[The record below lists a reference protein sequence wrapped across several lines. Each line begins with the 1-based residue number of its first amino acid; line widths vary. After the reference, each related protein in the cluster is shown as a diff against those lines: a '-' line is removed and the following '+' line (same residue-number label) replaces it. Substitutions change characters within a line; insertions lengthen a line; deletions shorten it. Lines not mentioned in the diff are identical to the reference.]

1 MIVTGF
7 AMITGNWQNKISKEE
22 YLNHYKLM
30 NSYGHPTGTKEFKK
44 LNEEVESKN
53 KLEGQQK

>member
-1 MIVTGF
+1 ML
-7 AMITGNWQNKISKEE
+7 TGNWQNKISKEE

-44 LNEEVESKN
+44 LNEEVERKQHQKN
-53 KLEGQQK
+53 MDLLP